1 MILSDL
7 WMTLQK
13 VEAAG
18 HGDYIVNF
26 AGNLCLTER
35 KLAVIEE
42 NLFNTKAVGIK
53 TGTEFGDTVSVFC
66 SRIEAFV
73 KLHPS
78 AASSILSIISGS

>member
-1 MILSDL
+1 MILSNL

-18 HGDYIVNF
+18 HGDYIDNF
-26 AGNLCLTER
+26 AGNLCFMER

-53 TGTEFGDTVSVFC
+53 TGTDLATPFRFFAVGL
-66 SRIEAFV
+66 R
-73 KLHPS
+73 LL
-78 AASSILSIISGS
+78 SSFIRQQQISCNDCKRR